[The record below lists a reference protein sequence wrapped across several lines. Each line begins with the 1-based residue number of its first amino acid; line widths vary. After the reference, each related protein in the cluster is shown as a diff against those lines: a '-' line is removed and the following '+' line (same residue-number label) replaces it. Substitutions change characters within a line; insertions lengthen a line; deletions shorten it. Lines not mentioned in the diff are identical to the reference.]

1 MLLVLPNRDVM
12 AFGGLSPLSPLV
24 VLTCPSY
31 DAVASSL
38 RFASPRSAH
47 STELNGSRLKVLKA
61 RDEVLREVYD
71 DADKRLARI
80 STENPDV
87 YKALLSSLILQSLLA
102 LRDEEVVV
110 RTREADAPAVES
122 ALKTVSEEYT
132 DKTDGATINTVVD
145 SKRFL
150 SENWYVPVCPLG
162 CVPSLSHVFVLAHE
176 VVGMR
181 GSVSIENVLFFF
193 DAHRFATSMARR
205 CTPVSRPPALFLTVA
220 GFSLLV
226 SSHWN

>member
-1 MLLVLPNRDVM
+1 M
-12 AFGGLSPLSPLV
+12 AFPLS
-24 VLTCPSY
+24 C
-31 DAVASSL
+31 SL
-38 RFASPRSAH
+38 ALFTTRCHFSARFSFLFSAH

-110 RTREADAPAVES
+110 RTREADASAVES

-132 DKTDGATINTVVD
+132 DKTDGAAINTVVD

-150 SENWYVPVCPLG
+150 SENWYVVVCPLG
-162 CVPSLSHVFVLAHE
+162 RVLPASGAAAMAWGGGGGE
-176 VVGMR
+176 SGFTSCSCPLIFRSDVCRIAM
-181 GSVSIENVLFFF
+181 
-193 DAHRFATSMARR
+193 SMAKR
-205 CTPVSRPPALFLTVA
+205 CTSASQLPALFLTVV
-220 GFSLLV
+220 V
-226 SSHWN
+226 SSRVV